1 MKKETVVKIS
11 IAVSLAAIAYSVYT
25 NARVGNICDQLNL
38 AISDISIRTKVDVS
52 NTIIEKAVEQAA
64 EREVHRT
71 IKLATAIVLKNINDE
86 IYSDVKTSVG
96 SSREKISESVAK
108 EISKQV
114 ARIDID
120 DLKRT
125 VRAEAKEHILEKF
138 DGSLDSMLEDHNQ
151 NLTNLTKIYSSMAET
166 MAKKV

>member
-11 IAVSLAAIAYSVYT
+11 VAVSLAAIAYSVYT
-25 NARVGNICDQLNL
+25 NVKIGHICDQLNL
-38 AISDISIRTKVDVS
+38 SMADISRRTTVDVS

-71 IKLATAIVLKNINDE
+71 IKLATAIVLKNITDE
-86 IYSDVKTSVG
+86 IHSDVKTAV
-96 SSREKISESVAK
+96 SSSKEKISESVAK

-120 DLKRT
+120 DLKRA
-125 VRAEAKEHILEKF
+125 VRSEAKEHILEKF

-151 NLTNLTKIYSSMAET
+151 NLSNLTKIYSSMAET